1 MTNLYALGRT
11 LLGISSAFFGL
22 QYLHY
27 GRFVG
32 GLPPVPPWTP
42 GGKLAAYFIG
52 VVLIAT
58 GASIALNRQPRS
70 SALLLGTLF
79 FLCVVFL
86 HGPHFTAILYDGV
99 ARTRAF
105 EPLALA
111 GVAWVLA
118 GTLPARPF
126 SSAAPHKAT
135 SIVHF
140 GRFLFVFSMAVF
152 GIQHFLYA
160 PFIATLI
167 PSWIP
172 AHLFWVY
179 FTGIGFIASSL
190 AILTQIGARLA
201 ATMLGVM
208 FFLWVLVLHA
218 PRVAASLH
226 NGDEWSSL
234 FVALALG
241 GGAFVLARASSQP
254 DRA

>member
-42 GGKLAAYFIG
+42 GGKLAA
-52 VVLIAT
+52 
-58 GASIALNRQPRS
+58 
-70 SALLLGTLF
+70 
-79 FLCVVFL
+79 
-86 HGPHFTAILYDGV
+86 
-99 ARTRAF
+99 
-105 EPLALA
+105 
-111 GVAWVLA
+111 
-118 GTLPARPF
+118 
-126 SSAAPHKAT
+126 
-135 SIVHF
+135 
-140 GRFLFVFSMAVF
+140 
-152 GIQHFLYA
+152 
-160 PFIATLI
+160 
-167 PSWIP
+167 WIP

-208 FFLWVLVLHA
+208 FLLWVLVLHA